1 MPPDEPPLSDEKPPN
16 DNPAAEVAVADSAP
30 ELVDAEE
37 LVVVAVALAL
47 VAVALAVKTTSW
59 LGVTAGFWT
68 AFKEG
73 SDTPP
78 VAGATPPPPR
88 THLPARRLRGR
99 QSPGC

>member
-37 LVVVAVALAL
+37 LVLVAVALAL

-78 VAGATPPPPR
+78 APAWRACARPREGPPR
-88 THLPARRLRGR
+88 PVARRSDGR
-99 QSPGC
+99 